1 MCIFDISKQLKHNK
15 MKFPSTF
22 TNDDKIIFYKQRS
35 KSLHS
40 KLKNAED
47 KDKLYAKI
55 LDEIMICHDEINKIK
70 N

>member
-1 MCIFDISKQLKHNK
+1 

-22 TNDDKIIFYKQRS
+22 TDDDKIIFYKQRS

-40 KLKNAED
+40 KLKNAEN